1 MPVYETR
8 VGKVGVAIC
17 YDRHYPE
24 VMRALGVAGAELVV
38 IPQAGTVGEWPEG
51 LYEAE
56 VRTAAFQN
64 GYFTA
69 LANRVGPE
77 AGLHFAGE
85 SFVVDPEG
93 KVIARGKSL
102 EEDLVFADLDLAACQ
117 TSTARRLFWR
127 DRRPELYRGWL
138 G

>member
-1 MPVYETR
+1 M
-8 VGKVGVAIC
+8 
-17 YDRHYPE
+17 
-24 VMRALGVAGAELVV
+24 
-38 IPQAGTVGEWPEG
+38 GEWPEG

-64 GYFTA
+64 GYFVA

-85 SFVVDPEG
+85 SFAVDPEG
-93 KVIARGKSL
+93 RVIARGKSL
-102 EEDLVFADLDLAACQ
+102 EEDLVIADIDLKACAA
-117 TSTARRLFWR
+117 STARRLLWR

-138 G
+138 DS